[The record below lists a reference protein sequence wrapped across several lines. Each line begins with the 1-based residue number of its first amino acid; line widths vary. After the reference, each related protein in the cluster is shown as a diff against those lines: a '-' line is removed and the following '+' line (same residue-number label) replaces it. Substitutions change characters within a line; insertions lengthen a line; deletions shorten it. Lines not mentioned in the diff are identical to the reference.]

1 MYKASEVE
9 KAALEYF
16 KGDSL
21 AANVWID
28 KYALKKD
35 GEYLELTPDDMYK
48 RLAKEFARIEEKYP
62 NSISYEEIY
71 NLLKEQII
79 LPGGSLLYGIGN
91 NYAVTSLGNCFSW
104 NTNIITNEGIKPIG
118 SLENSNPILYSQDG
132 RWIESEVKSFG
143 QQELVKLT
151 LIRNDK
157 EKVIETTANH
167 IWYAKKD
174 RHLKYQEIL
183 TKDLKEEY
191 VLKYNLSKNYSNY
204 KPSPFGVA
212 HGFYTGDGDKSGNQ
226 RIGKRILILEHDK
239 ELLPYFSAI
248 QYEEDIK
255 QVHIGSLPNYFKTL
269 PSLDENVSYL
279 YGWLAGYFAADG
291 CIDERGSIVISSVE
305 KKNLQWVK
313 EVCSVLGIG
322 TYDIFSQDR
331 ISNLTNTPSTIYG
344 IRLMGSTL
352 NKSFFVK
359 KVDRDRFKENMR
371 KSYWRV
377 KSIEYTGIMDTVY
390 CAIVPETNNF
400 TLEDNILTHNCFVI
414 GNKSDSY
421 GGICTTDQEQAQLMK
436 RRAGVGHDISHLR
449 PANSKVTNAAGT
461 STGASSFMHRYSNT
475 TREVAQNGR
484 RGALMLTMDINH
496 PDIKDFITAK
506 DDLTKVTGANISVK
520 VDDGFMANIEIS
532 EGLPEITK
540 NDKDVLLWK
549 KLVHQAWKSAE
560 PGILFWDKITMES
573 PADCYEGF
581 KSTSTNPCVSADTK
595 ILTSIGYVNI
605 ESCIGREVDVWNG
618 EEFSRVTPKVTGKTD
633 KWYII
638 KFSDGSELKCTPHH
652 KFYLKGYENDTF
664 EAQDLKVG
672 NKLQK
677 YSFPVI
683 EGEVK
688 EDLYTRGFYCGDG
701 SNKRGEAIIDLYGI
715 KKELVE
721 YLFYRAEAVNGTNV
735 KRLYLGRDFETDK
748 DFVPLQG
755 YSVSSRLSYLAGL
768 IDSDGSLNDKSGSLN
783 ISSVNIEFLTN
794 IKYLLNTLGATG
806 TISLMKEAQMKKLP
820 DGNGGL
826 KEYQT
831 KDCHKIVI
839 SATNVKKLMDIGLN
853 THRVNLIANP
863 DRDASRYITVT
874 DIQTVNVSN
883 ELTYCFTEP
892 KSHKGVFNGVLTGQC
907 GEIPLCPYDS
917 CRLLSI
923 NLTKIVDN
931 PFTDKAKINWG
942 KLKDYAYKAQKLMDD
957 VVDLEEEKINKILEK
972 IENDPEPEEIK
983 AIEKNL
989 WIKIKSKLLEGRR
1002 TGLSGIGLAD
1012 TLAAC
1017 NISYSN
1023 GITLAE
1029 EIYKQ
1034 LAISAYKSSID
1045 MAKDRGAFPIYNYY
1059 KEKNNPFINRL
1070 FNTEKEHTG
1079 TSLYLTQ
1086 MRKNMT
1092 EKYGRRNIALL
1103 TVPPSGTISLLAGIS
1118 SGIEPVYQL
1127 SYKRRRKVDKEH
1139 PNVSFVDKNGDCWE
1153 EYVVFHSKFKE
1164 WLVLN
1169 TFKGVEQSD
1178 DFLER
1183 ISDEFYMHEVIKES
1197 PYYKSTAY
1205 ELNPLDRVKMQG
1217 AIQKWVDHS
1226 ISSTINLPKEA
1237 TEEDVNNIYLT
1248 AWKEGLK
1255 GVTIYREGSRD
1266 GVLISNEDKKE
1277 VFNQTTAPKRPK
1289 VLRGQV
1295 FTPTTHGNDYI
1306 VVVGLYDDKPY
1317 EVFAAKNNWNL
1328 KGTLE
1333 CDIIKKARGKYDVN
1347 VKDKLYI
1354 EDITSEMSQIEE
1366 DRTRLISVS
1375 LRHGADIKFLV
1386 EQLNKAKGNGFQDF
1400 SKVVARTL
1408 KRYIKDND
1416 KVTGA
1421 TCENCGST
1429 DLIYKDGC
1437 VECSSCGSSKC
1448 G

>member
-91 NYAVTSLGNCFSW
+91 KHSISSLG
-104 NTNIITNEGIKPIG
+104 
-118 SLENSNPILYSQDG
+118 
-132 RWIESEVKSFG
+132 
-143 QQELVKLT
+143 
-151 LIRNDK
+151 
-157 EKVIETTANH
+157 
-167 IWYAKKD
+167 
-174 RHLKYQEIL
+174 
-183 TKDLKEEY
+183 
-191 VLKYNLSKNYSNY
+191 
-204 KPSPFGVA
+204 
-212 HGFYTGDGDKSGNQ
+212 
-226 RIGKRILILEHDK
+226 
-239 ELLPYFSAI
+239 
-248 QYEEDIK
+248 
-255 QVHIGSLPNYFKTL
+255 
-269 PSLDENVSYL
+269 
-279 YGWLAGYFAADG
+279 
-291 CIDERGSIVISSVE
+291 
-305 KKNLQWVK
+305 
-313 EVCSVLGIG
+313 
-322 TYDIFSQDR
+322 
-331 ISNLTNTPSTIYG
+331 
-344 IRLMGSTL
+344 
-352 NKSFFVK
+352 
-359 KVDRDRFKENMR
+359 
-371 KSYWRV
+371 
-377 KSIEYTGIMDTVY
+377 
-390 CAIVPETNNF
+390 
-400 TLEDNILTHNCFVI
+400 NCFVI

-484 RGALMLTMDINH
+484 RGALMLTCNINH
-496 PDIKDFITAK
+496 PDSTDFIK
-506 DDLTKVTGANISVK
+506 SKSDKTKITGANISVK
-520 VDDGFMANIEIS
+520 VDDKFMEIIDNGFCGAFPKRN
-532 EGLPEITK
+532 PF
-540 NDKDVLLWK
+540 DLWK
-549 KLVHQAWKSAE
+549 ELTHQAWDNAE
-560 PGILFWDKITMES
+560 PGVLFWDTIKRES
-573 PADCYEGF
+573 IPSCYGTDWQEV
-581 KSTSTNPCVSADTK
+581 STNP
-595 ILTSIGYVNI
+595 
-605 ESCIGREVDVWNG
+605 
-618 EEFSRVTPKVTGKTD
+618 
-633 KWYII
+633 
-638 KFSDGSELKCTPHH
+638 
-652 KFYLKGYENDTF
+652 
-664 EAQDLKVG
+664 
-672 NKLQK
+672 
-677 YSFPVI
+677 
-683 EGEVK
+683 
-688 EDLYTRGFYCGDG
+688 
-701 SNKRGEAIIDLYGI
+701 
-715 KKELVE
+715 
-721 YLFYRAEAVNGTNV
+721 
-735 KRLYLGRDFETDK
+735 
-748 DFVPLQG
+748 
-755 YSVSSRLSYLAGL
+755 
-768 IDSDGSLNDKSGSLN
+768 
-783 ISSVNIEFLTN
+783 
-794 IKYLLNTLGATG
+794 
-806 TISLMKEAQMKKLP
+806 
-820 DGNGGL
+820 
-826 KEYQT
+826 
-831 KDCHKIVI
+831 
-839 SATNVKKLMDIGLN
+839 
-853 THRVNLIANP
+853 
-863 DRDASRYITVT
+863 
-874 DIQTVNVSN
+874 
-883 ELTYCFTEP
+883 
-892 KSHKGVFNGVLTGQC
+892 C

-923 NLTKIVDN
+923 NLTKIVNN
-931 PFTDKAKINWG
+931 PFTGKAKINWG

-1017 NISYSN
+1017 NISYFN

-1045 MAKDRGAFPIYNYY
+1045 MAKDRGAFPIWDVRL
-1059 KEKNNPFINRL
+1059 EIDQPFLNRVYSEL
-1070 FNTEKEHTG
+1070 NWSFEEFESYG
-1079 TSLYLTQ
+1079 
-1086 MRKNMT
+1086 
-1092 EKYGRRNIALL
+1092 KYGRRNISLL
-1103 TVPPSGTISLLAGIS
+1103 TIPPSGSISLLAGIS

-1127 SYKRRRKVDKEH
+1127 SYKRRRKVDKGH
-1139 PNVSFVDKNGDCWE
+1139 PNVSFTDKNGDCWE
-1153 EYVVFHSKFKE
+1153 EYEVLHPKFKE
-1164 WLVLN
+1164 WMITTHKSIDWSNTSRYVQSLN
-1169 TFKGVEQSD
+1169 KDEEFVNKLFDTLTEEG
-1178 DFLER
+1178 LEL
-1183 ISDEFYMHEVIKES
+1183 SKKTS
-1197 PYYKSTAY
+1197 PYNNSTSY

-1226 ISSTINLPKEA
+1226 ISSTINLPQSA
-1237 TEEDVNNIYLT
+1237 TEWDVNNIYLT

-1317 EVFAAKNNWNL
+1317 EVFAAKNSWNL
-1328 KGTLE
+1328 KGSWE

-1347 VKDKLYI
+1347 IKDKLYI
-1354 EDITSEMSQIEE
+1354 EDVTSEMSQIEE